1 MRCSRSATATASA
14 IRARTCSR
22 AIAKPA
28 ASCVAPT
35 RAGRSSCALPREPRA
50 WTPSAIAQGVTGT
63 TRGPAGY
70 NPHSAFERTRRTS
83 MKRLA
88 AALNAVLAASLSAAL
103 PAQAQQYPNKPIRI
117 IVPFAA
123 GGTSDILAR
132 AIGPHITT
140 VWGQPVIVEN
150 RTGANGNVG
159 ADYVAKS
166 APDGYTMLLSDV
178 GALSINPSVYASMP
192 FDPAKDFS
200 PVVMVSYSPHV
211 LAVHPSVPV
220 GSVKELIAYARANPG
235 KLNFANSGTGGA
247 PHLAGVDFAA
257 RTGVQW
263 AYIPYKGGSA
273 AVPDVIAGNANVL
286 FNGMLATYPSVKSG
300 RLKGLA
306 VSSAQR
312 VPSAPELPT
321 VAETL
326 PGFETG
332 SYQGLLAA
340 AGTPREI
347 VTKLNAELT
356 RILNTSDMKEF
367 LAKQGTEVRAGTPEA
382 LGTFIVN
389 EKARWAKVVKE
400 AGIKAD

>member
-1 MRCSRSATATASA
+1 
-14 IRARTCSR
+14 
-22 AIAKPA
+22 
-28 ASCVAPT
+28 
-35 RAGRSSCALPREPRA
+35 
-50 WTPSAIAQGVTGT
+50 
-63 TRGPAGY
+63 
-70 NPHSAFERTRRTS
+70 

-88 AALNAVLAASLSAAL
+88 AGLTAVLALLGAL
-103 PAQAQQYPNKPIRI
+103 PAQSQPYPNKPIRI
-117 IVPFAA
+117 VVPFAA

-132 AIGPHITT
+132 AIGPRITE
-140 VWGQPVIVEN
+140 VWNQPVVVEN

-159 ADYVAKS
+159 ADFVAKS

-178 GALSINPSVYASMP
+178 GALSINPSVYINMP

-200 PVVMVSYSPHV
+200 PIVMVSYSPHV

-220 GSVKELIAYARANPG
+220 ANVKELIAYARANPG

-247 PHLAGVDFAA
+247 PHLAGVEFAA
-257 RTGVQW
+257 RTGVEW

-273 AVPDVIAGNANVL
+273 AVIDVIAGNANVL
-286 FNGMLATYPSVKSG
+286 FNGMLATYPSVKGG

-321 VAETL
+321 VADSGL
-326 PGFETG
+326 PGFVTG

-340 AGTPREI
+340 AGTPRDI
-347 VTKLNAELT
+347 VAKLNAEFT
-356 RILNTSDMKEF
+356 RILNTAEMKEM

-382 LGTFIVN
+382 LGTFIAE
-389 EKARWAKVVKE
+389 EKTRWAKVVRE
-400 AGIKAD
+400 AGIKAE

>member
-1 MRCSRSATATASA
+1 MPISFYSKDRRV
-14 IRARTCSR
+14 
-22 AIAKPA
+22 A
-28 ASCVAPT
+28 A
-35 RAGRSSCALPREPRA
+35 
-50 WTPSAIAQGVTGT
+50 
-63 TRGPAGY
+63 
-70 NPHSAFERTRRTS
+70 
-83 MKRLA
+83 LA
-88 AALNAVLAASLSAAL
+88 AAVATILLSAL

-132 AIGPHITT
+132 AIGPHITLA
-140 VWGQPVIVEN
+140 WGQPVIVEN

-159 ADYVAKS
+159 ADFVAKS

-178 GALSINPSVYASMP
+178 GALSINPSVYPDMP
-192 FDPAKDFS
+192 FDPARDFS
-200 PVVMVSYSPHV
+200 PIVMVSYSPHV

-220 GSVKELIAYARANPG
+220 NNVKELIAYAHANPG

-247 PHLAGVDFAA
+247 PHLAGVEFAA
-257 RTGVQW
+257 RTGVLW
-263 AYIPYKGGSA
+263 TYIPYKGGSA
-273 AVPDVIAGNANVL
+273 AVLDVVAGNANVL
-286 FNGMLATYPSVKSG
+286 FNGMLATYPSVKAG

-347 VTKLNAELT
+347 VMKLNAEVT
-356 RILNTSDMKEF
+356 RILNTGDMKEF
-367 LAKQGTEVRAGTPEA
+367 LAKQGTEGRAGTPEA
-382 LGTFIVN
+382 LGVFIVN
-389 EKARWAKVVKE
+389 EKARWAKVVKD
-400 AGIKAD
+400 AGVKAD

>member
-1 MRCSRSATATASA
+1 M
-14 IRARTCSR
+14 
-22 AIAKPA
+22 
-28 ASCVAPT
+28 T
-35 RAGRSSCALPREPRA
+35 RAAA
-50 WTPSAIAQGVTGT
+50 AA
-63 TRGPAGY
+63 
-70 NPHSAFERTRRTS
+70 
-83 MKRLA
+83 LA
-88 AALNAVLAASLSAAL
+88 AALAAGL
-103 PAQAQQYPNKPIRI
+103 PASTAHAQSYPNKPIRI
-117 IVPFAA
+117 VVPFAA

-132 AIGPHITT
+132 AIGPHLTLA
-140 VWGQPVIVEN
+140 WGQPVIVEN

-166 APDGYTMLLSDV
+166 APDGATLLLSDV
-178 GALSINPSVYASMP
+178 GALAINPSVYVDMP
-192 FDPAKDFS
+192 FDPVKDFS

-220 GSVKELIAYARANPG
+220 ASVKELIAYARANPG

-247 PHLAGVDFAA
+247 PHLAGVEFAA

-273 AVPDVIAGNANVL
+273 AVTDVIAGNANVL
-286 FNGMLATYPSVKSG
+286 FNGMLATYPSVKAG

-306 VSSAQR
+306 VSSARR
-312 VPSAPELPT
+312 VPSAPELPA

-332 SYQGLLAA
+332 SWQGVLAS

-347 VTKLNAELT
+347 VAKLNGELT
-356 RILNTSDMKEF
+356 RILNTGDMKEF
-367 LAKQGTEVRAGTPEA
+367 LAKQGTEVRAGPPEA
-382 LGTFIVN
+382 LGAFIVS

>member
-1 MRCSRSATATASA
+1 MR
-14 IRARTCSR
+14 
-22 AIAKPA
+22 
-28 ASCVAPT
+28 
-35 RAGRSSCALPREPRA
+35 
-50 WTPSAIAQGVTGT
+50 
-63 TRGPAGY
+63 
-70 NPHSAFERTRRTS
+70 RR
-83 MKRLA
+83 
-88 AALNAVLAASLSAAL
+88 NVLALGLVSLSAAL
-103 PAQAQQYPNKPIRI
+103 RPWPASAQARDRVKYPEHPIRLVVQRTAGGGVDVVARLWAERI
-117 IVPFAA
+117 KPQLGAIVIENQGGGGGTIAATAVARAA
-123 GGTSDILAR
+123 G
-132 AIGPHITT
+132 
-140 VWGQPVIVEN
+140 
-150 RTGANGNVG
+150 
-159 ADYVAKS
+159 
-166 APDGYTMLLSDV
+166 DGYTLLAGTTSELV
-178 GALSINPSVYASMP
+178 INPVIMSQPSYDPVKDLVPIAITAVSVS
-192 FDPAKDFS
+192 S
-200 PVVMVSYSPHV
+200 LMVHE
-211 LAVHPSVPV
+211 SVPARTLA
-220 GSVKELIAYARANPG
+220 ELIAYAKANPG

-247 PHLAGVDFAA
+247 PHLAGVEFAA

-273 AVPDVIAGNANVL
+273 AVTDVVAGNANVL
-286 FNGMLATYPSVKSG
+286 FNGMLATYPSVKGG

-356 RILNTSDMKEF
+356 RILNTNDMKEF

>member
-1 MRCSRSATATASA
+1 VR
-14 IRARTCSR
+14 
-22 AIAKPA
+22 
-28 ASCVAPT
+28 
-35 RAGRSSCALPREPRA
+35 
-50 WTPSAIAQGVTGT
+50 
-63 TRGPAGY
+63 
-70 NPHSAFERTRRTS
+70 H
-83 MKRLA
+83 LA
-88 AALNAVLAASLSAAL
+88 AIFAASLVAASA
-103 PAQAQQYPNKPIRI
+103 AQAQYPGKPIRVV
-117 IVPFAA
+117 VPFAA

-132 AIGPHITT
+132 AIGPKITEA
-140 VWGQPVIVEN
+140 WGQPVVVEN

-159 ADYVAKS
+159 ADFVAKS

-178 GALSINPSVYASMP
+178 GALSINPSVYPDMP

-200 PVVMVSYSPHV
+200 PIVMVSYSPHV

-220 GSVKELIAYARANPG
+220 ASVKELIAYAKANPG
-235 KLNFANSGTGGA
+235 KMNFANSGTGGA
-247 PHLAGVDFAA
+247 PHLAGVEFAA

-273 AVPDVIAGNANVL
+273 AVTDVIAGNANVL
-286 FNGMLATYPSVKSG
+286 FNGMLATYPSVKAG

-312 VPSAPELPT
+312 VASAPELPT

-332 SYQGLLAA
+332 SYQGVLAA

-347 VTKLNAELT
+347 VAKLNSELV
-356 RILNTSDMKEF
+356 RILNTNEMKEF
-367 LAKQGTEVRAGTPEA
+367 LAKQGTEVRAGPPEA
-382 LGTFIVN
+382 LGSFIVS

-400 AGIKAD
+400 NGIKAD